1 MKNEPANNSE
11 STIAVAV
18 DAGDL
23 QVGGGLMALVRPAL
37 MLLEPGGVLAI
48 NSCHENLQDDLSVWC
63 KIKQHEYLGHEPLSV
78 AAEQPKQMI
87 RHLIRRGTLSVPL
100 GDRETNMRLE
110 PVNGRLSADAVLSA
124 VPMPETAD
132 PHSGFAPRGSQVE
145 SGGPRYPFDLL
156 DRDHVA
162 PPEVARLYD
171 QAVESQWDANRDI
184 PWSKLPNHAPALER
198 AISQVFTF
206 LAENELSALYVPSR
220 FVSRIHPAYAE
231 VAMFLSTQ
239 MADESRHID
248 VFLKRARSGGAG
260 LGVSSVTTSQSLLSL
275 LQLTDFTE
283 ATFLLSVLGEGTFVD
298 LLRFIEDHAPD
309 DVTAEIVHRA
319 GNDETRHVHFGL
331 VHVRHA
337 LAHDSGLY
345 QRLENAVR
353 QRAAKMANTGGVPEP
368 LQDGLTILA
377 AGSTTSRDIARG
389 HDSFRQLLDTMH
401 INRIKRLEHAGFT
414 TEQANRLSELH
425 TPNFM

>member
-1 MKNEPANNSE
+1 M
-11 STIAVAV
+11 
-18 DAGDL
+18 
-23 QVGGGLMALVRPAL
+23 
-37 MLLEPGGVLAI
+37 
-48 NSCHENLQDDLSVWC
+48 
-63 KIKQHEYLGHEPLSV
+63 
-78 AAEQPKQMI
+78 
-87 RHLIRRGTLSVPL
+87 
-100 GDRETNMRLE
+100 
-110 PVNGRLSADAVLSA
+110 
-124 VPMPETAD
+124 
-132 PHSGFAPRGSQVE
+132 
-145 SGGPRYPFDLL
+145 
-156 DRDHVA
+156 
-162 PPEVARLYD
+162 ARLYD
-171 QAVESQWDANRDI
+171 QAVESQWDGNRDI
-184 PWSKLPNHAPALER
+184 PWSKLPTHAPALER

-239 MADESRHID
+239 MADEARHID

-260 LGVSSVTTSQSLLSL
+260 LGISSVTTSQSLLSL
-275 LQLTDFTE
+275 LQVTDFTE

-309 DVTAEIVHRA
+309 DVTAEVVSRA
-319 GNDETRHVHFGL
+319 RNDEARHVHFGL

-337 LAHDSGLY
+337 LANDPALY

-353 QRAAKMANTGGVPEP
+353 RRAATMANAAGVPEP

-377 AGSTTSRDIARG
+377 AGSTKTYDVARG
-389 HDSFRQLLDTMH
+389 NDEFRRLLETMH

-414 TEQANRLSELH
+414 TEQANTLSGLH